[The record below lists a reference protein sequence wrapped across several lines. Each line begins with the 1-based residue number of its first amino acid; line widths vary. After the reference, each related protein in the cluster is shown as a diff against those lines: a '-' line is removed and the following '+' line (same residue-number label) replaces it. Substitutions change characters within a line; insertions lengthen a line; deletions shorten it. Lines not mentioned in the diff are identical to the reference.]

1 MHTLTWSSCLY
12 IVLFYISLK
21 RTNLWN
27 PNSARMDKKKSIL
40 NPHRTAENRRT
51 MWHSGNLCYFLPLPV
66 CCWCY
71 TLLPGLLL
79 AHTHTTS
86 PRPHH
91 PGLASP
97 CWPLVQRTYFR
108 VFWFV
113 FKALQGLDTPYISDP
128 LTLLSLLHISQIV
141 WPEVVG
147 CSTVWAKW
155 GNMLLLL
162 LLDCKASLTWGLLKT
177 HFYLLALSGSRC
189 VRLLVRV
196 RVNNVYIVI
205 SFSMTIFG
213 IVLPTWL

>member
-1 MHTLTWSSCLY
+1 MLFPATSCLLL
-12 IVLFYISLK
+12 VLHAAAGPPAG
-21 RTNLWN
+21 T
-27 PNSARMDKKKSIL
+27 
-40 NPHRTAENRRT
+40 
-51 MWHSGNLCYFLPLPV
+51 
-66 CCWCY
+66 
-71 TLLPGLLL
+71 
-79 AHTHTTS
+79 HTHHITPATS
-86 PRPHH
+86 PRA
-91 PGLASP
+91 GLP